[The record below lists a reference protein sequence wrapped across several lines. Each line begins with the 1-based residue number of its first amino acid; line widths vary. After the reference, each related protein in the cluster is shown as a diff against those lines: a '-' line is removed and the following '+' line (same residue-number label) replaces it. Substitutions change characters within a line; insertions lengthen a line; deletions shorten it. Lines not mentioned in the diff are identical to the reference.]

1 MKRIALALAL
11 TTALALPSL
20 AFAQQTNAGRYG
32 TSEALSVQNARL
44 GEVLMVR
51 EVRIQN
57 DRRLNSGSTI
67 GAAVGYG
74 LARNVDGD
82 YRNAARVA
90 GGVIGGVAGTSAQ
103 RALSTRRAYEVYVRD
118 LSDRQQR
125 VQVIV
130 QEMDGPIQAG
140 DRVFLVGPR
149 NKTRVVRIE
158 PQASAASPDLKL
170 VSMASLPAVASVA
183 STGSSG
189 LR

>member
-11 TTALALPSL
+11 AFTLPATAL
-20 AFAQQTNAGRYG
+20 AQQTNAGRYG

-51 EVRIQN
+51 EVQIQN
-57 DRRLNSGSTI
+57 DRRLNSGSAI

-74 LARNVDGD
+74 VARNVDGD

-90 GGVIGGVAGTSAQ
+90 GSVIGGVAGTAAQ

-130 QEMDGPIQAG
+130 QEMDGPIFAG
-140 DRVFLVGPR
+140 DKVFLVGPR
-149 NKTRVVRIE
+149 NRTRVVRIE
-158 PQASAASPDLKL
+158 PQAGVVPHNLKL
-170 VSMASLPAVASVA
+170 FPSTEVAFLSRPL
-183 STGSSG
+183 GGG
-189 LR
+189 LRAALQ

>member
-1 MKRIALALAL
+1 MKRLALALAF
-11 TTALALPSL
+11 TLALPSVAL
-20 AFAQQTNAGRYG
+20 AQQTNAGRYG

-57 DRRLNSGSTI
+57 DRRLNSGSAI
-67 GAAVGYG
+67 GAAIGYG
-74 LARNVDGD
+74 ASRKVNGD

-90 GGVIGGVAGTSAQ
+90 GSVIGGVAGTAAQ

-140 DRVFLVGPR
+140 DKVFLVGPR
-149 NKTRVVRIE
+149 SRTRVVRIE
-158 PQASAASPDLKL
+158 PQAQVAPTGHKL
-170 VSMASLPAVASVA
+170 VSTDSLPAVVSMADP
-183 STGSSG
+183 GSRG